1 MTFNRI
7 SIFDLFMKKNIA
19 IGADIGGSHIT
30 CAAIDLD
37 SGKILRD
44 TLSERAV
51 NNQAPADDIIGVWAD
66 ALAGSLKKVPFENVK
81 GIGFAMPG
89 PFDYVKGIC
98 YIRGV
103 AKYENLYGINVS
115 EAIAKALQVPDDFLI
130 RFMNDASSFAVGE
143 AWAGSATKEKQV
155 TFNHSRYRFRFSIYK

>member
-1 MTFNRI
+1 
-7 SIFDLFMKKNIA
+7 MKKNIA

-66 ALAGSLKKVPFENVK
+66 ALVRF
-81 GIGFAMPG
+81 
-89 PFDYVKGIC
+89 
-98 YIRGV
+98 
-103 AKYENLYGINVS
+103 S
-115 EAIAKALQVPDDFLI
+115 EK
-130 RFMNDASSFAVGE
+130 SSF
-143 AWAGSATKEKQV
+143 
-155 TFNHSRYRFRFSIYK
+155 